1 MISVSS
7 PIPAGIFTPVFT
19 LGAVFGRLYGYC
31 LNCIFGT
38 MFAGE
43 GVFAIIGAAAMT
55 SSVTRTISVAMIVF
69 ELTGSLSHSVPV
81 LIGVLVSY
89 AISNSLAMSVF
100 DVLLDMKNLPYLPAL
115 RSVEHY
121 NLTAG

>member
-1 MISVSS
+1 
-7 PIPAGIFTPVFT
+7 
-19 LGAVFGRLYGYC
+19 
-31 LNCIFGT
+31 